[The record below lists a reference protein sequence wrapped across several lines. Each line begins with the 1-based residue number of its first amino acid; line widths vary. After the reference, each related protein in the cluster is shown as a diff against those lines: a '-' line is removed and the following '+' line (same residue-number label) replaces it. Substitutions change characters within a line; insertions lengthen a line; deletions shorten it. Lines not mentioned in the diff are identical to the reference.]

1 MQVKEFLNG
10 IRCIDSLIDSKCE
23 QIKELR
29 CRLTSISSPLGNMER
44 VQSSKNPDKF
54 SDTISKI
61 IELENEIN
69 CDIDKL
75 VDLKR
80 EARQLIEMLDD
91 NVEKTILYKRY
102 FENKTFEQ
110 ISVEINYSWRRVHQF
125 HGDAL
130 QKLERLHI
138 IS

>member
-1 MQVKEFLNG
+1 MQVKDFLNR
-10 IRCIDSLIDSKCE
+10 IRRIDMMIDCKCD

-29 CRLTSISSPLGNMER
+29 DRLTSISSPMGER
-44 VQSSKNPDKF
+44 VQGTKDPDKF
-54 SDTISKI
+54 TNPVSKI

-69 CDIDKL
+69 EDIDKL

-80 EARQLIEMLDD
+80 VARRMIEQLNSD
-91 NVEKTILYKRY
+91 VEKLVLYKHY

-110 ISVEINYSWRRVHQF
+110 VSVEMNYSWRRIHQI

-130 QKLERLHI
+130 KKLERLHI

>member
-1 MQVKEFLNG
+1 MRAKEFLNK
-10 IRCIDSLIDSKCE
+10 IRYIDMMIDCKCE
-23 QIKELR
+23 QIQELR
-29 CRLTSISSPLGNMER
+29 NRISSIGSPLGDK
-44 VQSSKNPDKF
+44 VQASLDPDKL
-54 SDTISKI
+54 TIPISKI

-69 CDIDKL
+69 KDIDTL

-80 EARQLIEMLDD
+80 EARRMIEQLNSD
-91 NVEKTILYKRY
+91 VEKLVLYKHY

-110 ISVEINYSWRRVHQF
+110 VSVEMNYSWRRIRQI

-130 QKLERLHI
+130 KKLERLHI